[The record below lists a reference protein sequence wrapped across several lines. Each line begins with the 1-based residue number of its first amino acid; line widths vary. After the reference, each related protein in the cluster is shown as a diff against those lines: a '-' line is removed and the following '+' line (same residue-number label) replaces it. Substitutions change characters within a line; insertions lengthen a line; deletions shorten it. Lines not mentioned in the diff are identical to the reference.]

1 MALELMPLDKV
12 VSSFEDLRS
21 AAQCLPQLEVI
32 ELLQYFENN
41 WISNIELWNMFGLYS
56 RTNNTCE
63 GYHNRINSRLQRNHP
78 NIWQLISFMK
88 VEEKRVQNIRLQWSS
103 GASNK
108 KKKLTAALQNR
119 HTMGYLIS
127 V

>member
-1 MALELMPLDKV
+1 NFRLLCRKLMALELMPLDKV

-63 GYHNRINSRLQRNHP
+63 G
-78 NIWQLISFMK
+78 
-88 VEEKRVQNIRLQWSS
+88 
-103 GASNK
+103 
-108 KKKLTAALQNR
+108 
-119 HTMGYLIS
+119 
-127 V
+127 